1 MSVFLIATAR
11 ITLGEVTCSLFE
23 YFSEM
28 VGEKTSFFETGH
40 VRRVFYKKPIGI
52 YNSVSP
58 GLLKLRNVS
67 SKRY

>member
-11 ITLGEVTCSLFE
+11 IKFGEMTCDFFE

-40 VRRVFYKKPIGI
+40 VRRVFYKKPI
-52 YNSVSP
+52 
-58 GLLKLRNVS
+58 
-67 SKRY
+67 